1 MHLVGYG
8 GAHQEVLE
16 LEGGSMDNEV
26 RERTRGA
33 LAEDACRHCDASHM
47 WNIWFAVCCLYT

>member
-16 LEGGSMDNEV
+16 LVGGSMDNEV

-47 WNIWFAVCCLYT
+47 